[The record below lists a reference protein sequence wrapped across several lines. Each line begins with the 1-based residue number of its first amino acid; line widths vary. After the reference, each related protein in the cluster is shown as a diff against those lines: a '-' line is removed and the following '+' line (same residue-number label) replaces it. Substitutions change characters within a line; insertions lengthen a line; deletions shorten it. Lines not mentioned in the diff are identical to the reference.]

1 LNVIKCITIIGTG
14 NVASQI
20 ADKFS
25 QEGYL
30 IDAIYGRPNSNGNN
44 LAKQTN
50 SIFINEPRKLPKSS
64 DLYVVALKD
73 DCYMEVLK
81 ELDLAGKLIIHTSG
95 SLKSDSLAPI
105 SNRYGCLYPLQTIN
119 KSYEVNWDNVSFYIE
134 ANNENDEKSL
144 TKLCE
149 KLSFKYQKADSTKR
163 RNLHIAAVAT
173 NNFTYHLLSTI
184 REYCEKNNL
193 NYNDLKPL
201 LEQSMINSFAEDN
214 YNLQTGPAV
223 RNDRNLIEKHLND
236 LGNDKNLKEIYELFT
251 HQIIKKHYEL

>member
-1 LNVIKCITIIGTG
+1 
-14 NVASQI
+14 
-20 ADKFS
+20 
-25 QEGYL
+25 
-30 IDAIYGRPNSNGNN
+30 
-44 LAKQTN
+44 
-50 SIFINEPRKLPKSS
+50 
-64 DLYVVALKD
+64 
-73 DCYMEVLK
+73 M
-81 ELDLAGKLIIHTSG
+81 
-95 SLKSDSLAPI
+95 
-105 SNRYGCLYPLQTIN
+105 
-119 KSYEVNWDNVSFYIE
+119 
-134 ANNENDEKSL
+134 